1 MRAPGGLWEGR
12 LKGVGVI
19 QHPQSQ
25 QFQVRVEQDGPGVV
39 LRLSGEMDIAC
50 AEAFDDALRASM
62 ANGSTDVLVD
72 LSDLTFIDSSGLRM
86 LIELWDRSRGNGLDV
101 SILQGTGQVR
111 RTLEIAGLDSLL
123 PIVDRRS
130 SRA

>member
-1 MRAPGGLWEGR
+1 VEGR

-19 QHPQSQ
+19 HHPQSQ
-25 QFQVRVEQDGPGVV
+25 QFEIRVEQDGPGIV

-50 AEAFDDALRASM
+50 AEAFDDAVRAST
-62 ANGSTDVLVD
+62 ANGSTELLVD
-72 LSDLTFIDSSGLRM
+72 LSSLAFIDSSGLRM
-86 LIELWDRSRGNGLDV
+86 LIELWDRSRDNGLDV

-111 RTLEIAGLDSLL
+111 RTLEIAGLDAVL
-123 PIVDRRS
+123 PIADRGS